1 MKTLLMVLSYKYP
14 YEPPTEQFLHAELPY
29 HKSDDTDILIVPY
42 ANGID
47 FSKEYEYNDAF
58 SVVPMKRSK
67 SADALWGGLGIVA
80 NCGSLIKE
88 TVKIIRKVAAKRI
101 PHALIYTLKQQ
112 AQISTFYKGLKK
124 TFKDTDFNKYDKVIL
139 YSYWLN
145 SMAPALISYK
155 KHLEKTGAKKVV
167 ALSRVHGQ
175 GDLYIDSFSDEYR
188 PFSKTLSKLDCIY
201 CLSEHGV
208 EHLRVRG
215 IENTAVARLGIDR
228 LFDVNERKCEVPTIV
243 SCSVINENKR
253 VTQIAKA
260 VSKLSEN
267 VHWIHF
273 GGGDDFDALHCWCC
287 ENMPENVSWELRGWS
302 KNEDIQKMY
311 SETPPDVFIN
321 LSRVEGVPVS
331 IMEAMSYSVPCI
343 ATNAGATS
351 AIVENGKNGYLLPVD
366 FKTEEVCEA
375 LSSLLTLSDEEKA
388 KMRQNA
394 LETWNSKFNAATNFT
409 EFSKEINKL

>member
-29 HKSDDTDILIVPY
+29 HENDDTDILIVPY

-47 FSKEYEYNDAF
+47 FSKEYEYDDAF

-67 SADALWGGLGIVA
+67 SADALWGGLGVIS
-80 NCGSLIKE
+80 NCITLIKE
-88 TVKIIRKVAAKRI
+88 AVKIIRKVAPKRI
-101 PHALIYTLKQQ
+101 PNALICTLKQQ

-124 TFKDTDFNKYDKVIL
+124 TFKNTDFNKYDKVIL

-145 SMAPALISYK
+145 SMAPALIYFK
-155 KHLEKTGAKKVV
+155 KYLEKAGVKKVV
-167 ALSRVHGQ
+167 VLSRVHGQ
-175 GDLYIDSFSDEYR
+175 GDLYIDSFNDEYR
-188 PFSKTLSKLDCIY
+188 PFAKTLSKLDCIY

-208 EHLRVRG
+208 EHLRARG

-228 LFDVNERKCEVPTIV
+228 LFNAKEHKNDIPTIV
-243 SCSVINENKR
+243 SCSVINDNKR
-253 VTQIAKA
+253 VADIAKA
-260 VSKLSEN
+260 VSKFSEN
-267 VHWIHF
+267 VRWIHF
-273 GGGDDFDALHCWCC
+273 GGGDGYDALHSWCI
-287 ENMPENVSWELRGWS
+287 ENMPENIKWELRGWS

-321 LSRVEGVPVS
+321 LSKVEGVPVS
-331 IMEAMSYSVPCI
+331 IMEAMSFSIPCV

-351 AIVENGKNGYLLPVD
+351 AIVKDGYNGYLLPNAFDPEQVVCAIKAALGNGSE
-366 FKTEEVCEA
+366 FK
-375 LSSLLTLSDEEKA
+375 
-388 KMRQNA
+388 QNA
-394 LETWNSKFNAATNFT
+394 HDTWRNEYNASANFT